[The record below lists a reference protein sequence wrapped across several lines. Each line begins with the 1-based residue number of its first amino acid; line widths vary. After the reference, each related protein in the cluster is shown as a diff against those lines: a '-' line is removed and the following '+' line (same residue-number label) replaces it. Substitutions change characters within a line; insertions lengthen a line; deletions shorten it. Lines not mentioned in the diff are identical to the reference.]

1 METNGNGEPYSW
13 FDPETDSVHIP
24 HRAVNGWLRI
34 RRWNG
39 QQTVVQVETV
49 RLFGHLTANIL
60 YPPRPKGY
68 PLYDDMFLGGRA
80 ECIPE
85 AEALAWLA
93 QHNLPL
99 PETAAVRVRE
109 GEEATGEVS
118 DGEV

>member
-1 METNGNGEPYSW
+1 METSNGQPYSW

-34 RRWNG
+34 TRWNG
-39 QQTVVQVETV
+39 QATVVQVETV

-93 QHNLPL
+93 KHNLPL
-99 PETAAVRVRE
+99 PAAVTAARQ
-109 GEEATGEVS
+109 EADDAAHEVS